1 MTGVGSGIG
10 YFSSL
15 TWKAR
20 ASQVSTFL
28 SQDQLV
34 FDKTLEDQLWLNSFS
49 QEQSLLRAECISDV
63 FQNDSFSSSA
73 GITGGFLS
81 ETHCEDLLEILKA
94 KLTEMWSGSQ
104 LLGPSGVF
112 ISQSYPHEASSNL
125 STTAQV
131 PYSSPGSR
139 KVSAPVSCDSSYL
152 PVSLS
157 NSGGSSLSCDVPSL
171 TDLKRVDSQVCSVFY
186 LLLGQRGDFQPHMLD
201 QKPEVLSESIF
212 VFIVK

>member
-10 YFSSL
+10 YFSSVTQL
-15 TWKAR
+15 
-20 ASQVSTFL
+20 SIFL

-49 QEQSLLRAECISDV
+49 QEQSLLRAECISGV

-157 NSGGSSLSCDVPSL
+157 NSGGSSLSCDLPSL
-171 TDLKRVDSQVCSVFY
+171 TDLKRVGSQVC
-186 LLLGQRGDFQPHMLD
+186 
-201 QKPEVLSESIF
+201 
-212 VFIVK
+212 